1 MNWATIIS
9 SDKKNT
15 ERSFEN
21 FIDQFDCLMNKYA
34 PLKNVS
40 RNKFK
45 FKGKPWITLSIQK
58 SIKVKSKLFKKYI
71 TLKEDEL
78 TNEVHNDYKNHRNLL
93 STVLKRSK
101 QNYYN
106 NFFSKNI
113 KNLKKTWRG
122 INEIISD
129 KNRNYSTIK
138 SIIENGYTI
147 TDPKEIANSFNDYF
161 ASVAENIQL
170 KINFG
175 KPFQHFL
182 NDMNDNIFFLMQ
194 TNSTEIID
202 VINSLQID

>member
-1 MNWATIIS
+1 MNWSTIIS

-34 PLKNVS
+34 PLKKVS

-58 SIKVKSKLFKKYI
+58 SIKVKNKLFKKYI
-71 TLKEDEL
+71 TLKNDEL
-78 TNEVHNDYKNHRNLL
+78 KNEAHNDYKNHRNLL

-113 KNLKKTWRG
+113 KNFKKTWR
-122 INEIISD
+122 
-129 KNRNYSTIK
+129 K
-138 SIIENGYTI
+138 GY
-147 TDPKEIANSFNDYF
+147 K
-161 ASVAENIQL
+161 
-170 KINFG
+170 
-175 KPFQHFL
+175 
-182 NDMNDNIFFLMQ
+182 
-194 TNSTEIID
+194 
-202 VINSLQID
+202 